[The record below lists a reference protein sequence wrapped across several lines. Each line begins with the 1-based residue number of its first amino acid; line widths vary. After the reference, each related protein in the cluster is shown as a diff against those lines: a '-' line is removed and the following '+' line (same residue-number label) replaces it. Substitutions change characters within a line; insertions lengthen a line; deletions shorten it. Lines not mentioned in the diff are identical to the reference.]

1 MSDNYTPN
9 NGSYSQGQTYGQ
21 PNNRQYTP
29 VPQYGQQ
36 SYAGQQYGQ
45 QNYGA
50 QQYPQVYQGQ
60 TYGQQPYGQQPYGQQ
75 TYGQPG
81 QIQVNIN
88 GPAVGPRDP
97 GAQYADDC
105 KTMGILS
112 LVLGFFFPA
121 LVPFILSIV
130 AFSKYSTYKRVGNG
144 LNQSGATGG
153 LVCAIISLV
162 LQLLA
167 IVTIVLLIAFG
178 VFAFI

>member
-105 KTMGILS
+105 KTFGILS
-112 LVLGFFFPA
+112 LFFLPLIFAIIA
-121 LVPFILSIV
+121 LV
-130 AFSKYSTYKRVGNG
+130 KYGNYQRVGNG
-144 LNQSGATGG
+144 LNQSSANTGR
-153 LVCAIISLV
+153 VCAIISLV
-162 LQLLA
+162 LQGVVL
-167 IVTIVLLIAFG
+167 IGTIVIYALIIAG
-178 VFAFI
+178 VIAMGW